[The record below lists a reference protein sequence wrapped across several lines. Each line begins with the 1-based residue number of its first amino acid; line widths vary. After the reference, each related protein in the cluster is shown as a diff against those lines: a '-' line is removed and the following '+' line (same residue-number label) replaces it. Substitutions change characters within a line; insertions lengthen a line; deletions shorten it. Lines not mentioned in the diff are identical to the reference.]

1 MKVFNPSKNPLI
13 YGDSKTIDG
22 FGFASGT
29 KEDFQE
35 LIDNNLLIIKEESSS
50 KSTVK
55 KENLVEEKISEMEE
69 TLVVSEPFNEEKQDT
84 INNISKRSVTKKE

>member
-22 FGFASGT
+22 FGFATGT

-35 LIDNNLLIIKEESSS
+35 LIDNDLLIIKEDSSS
-50 KSTVK
+50 KSAVK
-55 KENLVEEKISEMEE
+55 KEDLVEEKISED
-69 TLVVSEPFNEEKQDT
+69 K
-84 INNISKRSVTKKE
+84 KR

>member
-22 FGFASGT
+22 FGFATGT

-35 LIDNNLLIIKEESSS
+35 LIDNDLLIIKEEPST

-55 KENLVEEKISEMEE
+55 KEEKEELVEEKISED
-69 TLVVSEPFNEEKQDT
+69 K
-84 INNISKRSVTKKE
+84 KR

>member
-22 FGFASGT
+22 FGFATGT

-35 LIDNNLLIIKEESSS
+35 LIDNDLLIIKEDSSS
-50 KSTVK
+50 KS
-55 KENLVEEKISEMEE
+55 EDLVEEKISED
-69 TLVVSEPFNEEKQDT
+69 K
-84 INNISKRSVTKKE
+84 KR

>member
-22 FGFASGT
+22 FGFATGT

-35 LIDNNLLIIKEESSS
+35 LIDNDLLIIKEDSSS

-55 KENLVEEKISEMEE
+55 KEDLVEEKISEVEE
-69 TLVVSEPFNEEKQDT
+69 TLVVSEPFNDEKQDT

>member
-22 FGFASGT
+22 FGFATGT

-35 LIDNNLLIIKEESSS
+35 LIDNDLLIIKEEPST
-50 KSTVK
+50 KSAVK
-55 KENLVEEKISEMEE
+55 KEDLVEEKISEDKKRQQCQHLLMRKSRI
-69 TLVVSEPFNEEKQDT
+69 LLT
-84 INNISKRSVTKKE
+84 ILANAQ

>member
-22 FGFASGT
+22 FGFATGT

-35 LIDNNLLIIKEESSS
+35 LIDNNLLIIKEDSSS

-55 KENLVEEKISEMEE
+55 KEDLVEEKISEVEE
-69 TLVVSEPFNEEKQDT
+69 TLVVSEPFNDEKQDT